1 MLVEFKFSNFR
12 SFKEEV
18 IFSMEPLTQ
27 NGTNPNTIN
36 TGLKKIPQ
44 LYRTAGIFGANAS
57 GKSNVLD
64 AFVFLKYL
72 LRKSPK
78 MNVEDIWP
86 DERYAL
92 SGDNLTKPM
101 SFGIQ
106 IIIKDILYDYKVQL
120 HNNLIQKESL
130 YYTPISQ
137 EGSAMPNRIFNRI
150 MNDGKAEFEKSKGI
164 LQRWCDDT
172 LNNRLFLSAL
182 VNSYNCQ
189 IKEIVDVYNELVNN
203 IIAKDAHSISKNF
216 SINRI
221 AEGQGKKIIH
231 LLKQADL
238 GIEDVS
244 VKEISLDELLK
255 DSNVKN
261 KEIATK
267 IVQAMTD
274 KGDKIFDIKSY
285 HITESG
291 SAKEF
296 DFNHMESDGTKA
308 FLALSG
314 PLLQAI
320 EDGKVIFIDELDSA
334 LHPYLVRY
342 LVSLFNDSDINKNN
356 AQLVFTSH
364 SHYLMD
370 GDHLSRDQIWFTSK
384 ELNNGFYSDLYS
396 LSDFKKITRRNSSF
410 YEAYMNGIYGAVPF
424 VEKING

>member
-27 NGTNPNTIN
+27 NGINPNTID

-57 GKSNVLD
+57 GKSNVLK
-64 AFVFLKYL
+64 ALNFLKYL
-72 LRKSPK
+72 LRKSSK

-86 DERYAL
+86 NETYAL
-92 SGDNLTKPM
+92 SGDNSTNPM

-106 IIIKDILYDYKVQL
+106 IIIKDILYDYKIEL
-120 HNNLIQKESL
+120 HDNVIQKESL

-172 LNNRLFLSAL
+172 LNNKLFLSAL
-182 VNSYNCQ
+182 VNNYNCK
-189 IKEIVDVYNELVNN
+189 IKEIVDVYNELVNS
-203 IIAKDAHSISKNF
+203 IKETDARSISRSF

-221 AEGQGKKIIH
+221 AEGYGENIVN

-238 GIEDVS
+238 GIENIS
-244 VKEISLDELLK
+244 AKEIPLEEFIK
-255 DSNVKN
+255 DSSIK
-261 KEIATK
+261 KGEIPMQLIYAL
-267 IVQAMTD
+267 AD
-274 KGDKIFDIKSY
+274 KSAKIFDIKSY
-285 HITESG
+285 HTTENGQS
-291 SAKEF
+291 KEF
-296 DFNHMESDGTKA
+296 DFEKMESAGTKA

-320 EDGKVIFIDELDSA
+320 EEGNVIFVDELDSA

-342 LVSLFNDSDINKNN
+342 LVSLFNNPEINKKG
-356 AQLVFTSH
+356 AQLIFTSH
-364 SHYLMD
+364 AHYLMD
-370 GDHLSRDQIWFTSK
+370 GEHLSRDQIWFTSK

-396 LSDFKKITRRNSSF
+396 LSDFKKITRRNTSF
-410 YEAYMNGIYGAVPF
+410 YDAYMEGIYGAVPF